1 MYRLT
6 GISAVV
12 VTLCLLVS
20 AAQAKVGISSSFEVF
35 ATDGEGGGWVINH
48 IPIRGDML
56 WGCAD
61 LSRVDECEFVPLPDF
76 VPATQLDFL
85 HVTEDSQAGW
95 LRVRVPVVG
104 DFLMACYDPETN
116 PSCKKIDLELR
127 PPLAGL
133 EREWPGYD
141 NAALAD
147 TGGGPMAML
156 TGGGPA
162 APGPDGAI
170 EPAKK
175 GDMWLSASLKLPGPV
190 NLYACR
196 GLEGSPECEL
206 TIPDFFL
213 IDREDIG
220 FKKVSEEYNNADQV
234 IGVRVEDIEEGSAA
248 DKADVRIGDVLVS
261 VDGFPI
267 KNDKHFKGL
276 IAQYP
281 ATFSFYV
288 ELENGDKL
296 KVRVRRKPEEDD
308 DRR

>member
-1 MYRLT
+1 MVRLT
-6 GISAVV
+6 GSILLLSAC
-12 VTLCLLVS
+12 CLLTS
-20 AAQAKVGISSSFEVF
+20 TASAKVGASSSFEIF

-48 IPIRGDML
+48 IPVRGDML

-61 LSRVDECEFVPLPDF
+61 ISRVDECEFVPLPDF
-76 VPATQLDFL
+76 VPATELDFL

-104 DFLMACYDPETN
+104 DFLMACYNPESG
-116 PSCKKIDLELR
+116 PRCEKIDLELR

-141 NAALAD
+141 GAAPVAD
-147 TGGGPMAML
+147 GGGGPMAAL
-156 TGGGPA
+156 AGGGPA
-162 APGPDGAI
+162 APGPEGAI

-175 GDMWLSASLKLPGPV
+175 GDMWLSASLKVPGPV

-196 GLEGSPECEL
+196 NLESSPECEL
-206 TIPDFFL
+206 TIPDWFL

-220 FKKVSEEYNNADQV
+220 FKKVSEEVDGRGEV

-288 ELENGDKL
+288 ELDNGDKL
-296 KVRVRRKPEEDD
+296 KIRVRRKPEDD
-308 DRR
+308 GGR